1 MPRTCPWTVCC
12 LERTAP
18 GPSFLALKPQPTP
31 SSPWR
36 TSTVFRSSG
45 PVWWRVL
52 EHWNYKWGLTC
63 SPGVPRPYDGSTSM
77 RSPAGCNIRTWIARQ
92 ETSMCGIIGVS
103 ALPDAARLTYLGLYA
118 LQHRGQESAGIVAI
132 DGAGTARS
140 HRGMGLVS
148 ENFDDHT
155 LAGLPGDVAVGHTRY
170 STTGSTV
177 LANAQPCNVNTRCG
191 PLAIAHNGN
200 LVNADAIKREL
211 VARGAIFT
219 SSSDTEVLVHLI
231 ARSEEDTTDDQIR
244 EALEQVDGAYSLI
257 ITVGRTMYAAVDSR
271 GFRPL
276 VIGRL
281 GQGIVVAS
289 ESCALDLIGAT
300 FHCELRPG
308 DFVRIDNGHVTHLPR
323 LAPRPVSRCVF
334 ELVYFA
340 RPDSTVF
347 GESVDRV
354 RRELGRQ
361 LAREQPASG
370 GEVVFSVPD
379 SSNAMA
385 LGFSEVSGIK
395 LEYGLIRNHYV
406 GRTFINPTQNHR
418 VAKVKIKFN
427 PVREVIYGKSV
438 VVVDDSLVRGNT
450 SKELVQMIRAA
461 GAREVHLRLG
471 SPPITGPC
479 HYGIDTPTR
488 EELIGATHSI
498 EEIRQFLGVDSL
510 GYLSLEGML
519 EAAGKDTGYC
529 HACFSGNYPTITP
542 DDLVQL
548 RHATPLIA
556 TPA

>member
-1 MPRTCPWTVCC
+1 
-12 LERTAP
+12 
-18 GPSFLALKPQPTP
+18 
-31 SSPWR
+31 
-36 TSTVFRSSG
+36 
-45 PVWWRVL
+45 
-52 EHWNYKWGLTC
+52 
-63 SPGVPRPYDGSTSM
+63 
-77 RSPAGCNIRTWIARQ
+77 
-92 ETSMCGIIGVS
+92 MCGIIGVS
-103 ALPDAARLTYLGLYA
+103 AVPDAARLAYLGLYA

-132 DGAGTARS
+132 DREGTARS
-140 HRGMGLVS
+140 HRGMGLVA
-148 ENFDDHT
+148 ENFDDQI
-155 LAGLPGDVAVGHTRY
+155 LGALPGDIAVGHTRY

-177 LANAQPCNVNTRCG
+177 LANAQPCNASTRCG

-200 LVNADAIKREL
+200 LINADVIKRDL
-211 VARGAIFT
+211 VERGAIFT

-231 ARSEEDTTDDQIR
+231 ARSEADTVDDQIR
-244 EALEQVDGAYSLI
+244 EALEQVDGAYSLV
-257 ITVGRTMYAAVDSR
+257 ITVGRTMYAVVDSR

-281 GQGIVVAS
+281 GTGIVVAS
-289 ESCALDLIGAT
+289 ESCALDLIGAS

-308 DFVRIDNGHVTHLPR
+308 DFVRIDSGQVTHLPR
-323 LAPRPVSRCVF
+323 LAPRPVTRCVF

-340 RPDSTVF
+340 RPDSMVF

-361 LAREQPASG
+361 LAREKPAPG

-395 LEYGLIRNHYV
+395 LEHGLIRNHYV
-406 GRTFINPTQNHR
+406 GRTFINPTQALR

-427 PVREVIYGKSV
+427 PVREVMQGNSV

-450 SKELVQMIRAA
+450 SKELVQMIRAV

-479 HYGIDTPTR
+479 HYGIDTPSR
-488 EELIGATHSI
+488 EELIAATHSV
-498 EEIRQFLGVDSL
+498 EEIRQFLGVDTL
-510 GYLSLEGML
+510 GYLSLNGML
-519 EAAGKDTGYC
+519 HAAGNDTGFC
-529 HACFSGNYPTITP
+529 HACFSGNYPTPTP
-542 DDLVQL
+542 DDPVRL
-548 RHATPLIA
+548 RHAAPLIA

>member
-1 MPRTCPWTVCC
+1 
-12 LERTAP
+12 
-18 GPSFLALKPQPTP
+18 
-31 SSPWR
+31 
-36 TSTVFRSSG
+36 
-45 PVWWRVL
+45 
-52 EHWNYKWGLTC
+52 
-63 SPGVPRPYDGSTSM
+63 
-77 RSPAGCNIRTWIARQ
+77 
-92 ETSMCGIIGVS
+92 MCGIIGVS
-103 ALPDAARLTYLGLYA
+103 GIPDAARLTYLGLYA

-132 DGAGTARS
+132 DREGQARS

-148 ENFDDHT
+148 ENFEESI
-155 LAGLPGDVAVGHTRY
+155 LATLPGDVAVGHSRY

-177 LANAQPCNVNTRCG
+177 LANA
-191 PLAIAHNGN
+191 HHGN
-200 LVNADAIKREL
+200 LINAAELKHEL
-211 VARGAIFT
+211 VEKGAIFT
-219 SSSDTEVLVHLI
+219 TSSDTEVLVHLI
-231 ARSEEDTTDDQIR
+231 ARSKAPTVEGQIR
-244 EALEQVDGAYSLI
+244 DALEQVDGAYSLV
-257 ITVGRTMYAAVDSR
+257 ITVGRTLYAVVDSR

-281 GQGIVVAS
+281 SSGMVVAS
-289 ESCALDLIGAT
+289 ETCALDLLGANIT
-300 FHCELRPG
+300 CEVQPG
-308 DFVRIDNGHVTHLPR
+308 EFVRIEDGRVTELPR
-323 LAPRPVSRCVF
+323 LSPRPVSRCVF

-370 GEVVFSVPD
+370 AEVVFSVPD

-385 LGFSEVSGIK
+385 LGYSEVSNVK

-406 GRTFINPTQNHR
+406 GRTFINPTQALR

-427 PVREVIYGKSV
+427 PVREVIHGKSV

-450 SKELVQMIRAA
+450 SKELVQMIRGA
-461 GAREVHLRLG
+461 GARQVHLRLG

-479 HYGIDTPTR
+479 LYGIDTPTR
-488 EELIGATHSI
+488 EELIASTHSI

-519 EAAGKDTGYC
+519 RAAGPNSEYC
-529 HACFSGNYPTITP
+529 HACFSGQYPTRIP
-542 DDLVQL
+542 GDLVQI
-548 RHATPLIA
+548 RHASPLVA